1 MTVDTKALPLVET
14 KLPGV
19 PLWKRGKVRDV
30 YDLGSELLV
39 VATDR
44 LSAFDVVL
52 PTGIPGKGIL
62 LTQMSLFWFDL
73 LKDVVPHHVLSAD
86 VSQYPAVLRPFADQ
100 LEGRSMLVVKTD
112 VLPVECVVR
121 GYITGSGFKDYK
133 RSGSVCGIALPAGL
147 RDSDRLDPAIF
158 TPATK
163 AETGHDENISYETMV
178 ETVGRERAAEARRVS
193 LELYERAR
201 AHAEARGIVLADT
214 KFEFGVRDGRLI
226 WIDEALTPDS
236 SRFWP
241 RDAYAPGRSQ
251 PSFDKQFVRD
261 YLETLDW
268 DKQPP
273 GPELPPEVVARTVE
287 KYVEA
292 FDSPP
297 GGGPLESA
305 AFRARSARS
314 PTGSSFREATVG
326 SARHRDG
333 RQGDP
338 LLRGEAGVRE
348 AVHHAGAA
356 AAPRQP
362 LARRQGPPHPPEHP
376 RQEDRRVQAAAV
388 ARRAA
393 RSAGD
398 GR

>member
-1 MTVDTKALPLVET
+1 MPVDTNTPPLVET

-19 PLWKRGKVRDV
+19 KLWKRGKVRDV
-30 YDLGSELLV
+30 YDLGDKLLV

-52 PTGIPGKGIL
+52 PTGIPGKGRL

-73 LKDVVPHHVLSAD
+73 LKDVVPHHVLSAE
-86 VSQYPAVLRPFADQ
+86 VAEYPSELAAFADQ
-100 LEGRSMLVVKTD
+100 LEGRSMLVVKTE

-121 GYITGSGFKDYK
+121 GYLTGSGFKDYQK
-133 RSGSVCGIALPAGL
+133 TGSVCGIALPKGL
-147 RDSDRLDPAIF
+147 RDSDRLEPAIF

-163 AETGHDENISYETMV
+163 AETGHDENISYDTMLA
-178 ETVGRERAAEARRVS
+178 TVGRDYAEQARRVS

-201 AHAEARGIVLADT
+201 VHAEARGIILADT

-241 RDAYAPGRSQ
+241 RDGYAPGRSQ

-292 FDSPP
+292 HS
-297 GGGPLESA
+297 
-305 AFRARSARS
+305 R
-314 PTGSSFREATVG
+314 
-326 SARHRDG
+326 
-333 RQGDP
+333 
-338 LLRGEAGVRE
+338 LLGEA
-348 AVHHAGAA
+348 
-356 AAPRQP
+356 
-362 LARRQGPPHPPEHP
+362 L
-376 RQEDRRVQAAAV
+376 
-388 ARRAA
+388 
-393 RSAGD
+393 
-398 GR
+398 